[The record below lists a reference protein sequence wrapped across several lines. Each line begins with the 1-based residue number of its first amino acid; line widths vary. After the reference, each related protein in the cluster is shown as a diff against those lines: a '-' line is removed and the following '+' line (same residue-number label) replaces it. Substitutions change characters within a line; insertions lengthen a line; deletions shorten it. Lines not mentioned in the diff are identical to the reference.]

1 MRSPSNPSATK
12 VCDISE
18 HLIREPFHYISLVN
32 GEGGKQEEEPLTL
45 LPVFGF
51 SSSSSSKTCKAAV
64 DPIFLTIFPLSLLL
78 LSLSL
83 PLCFPLPLRICYV
96 ARITRFT

>member
-1 MRSPSNPSATK
+1 M
-12 VCDISE
+12 
-18 HLIREPFHYISLVN
+18 
-32 GEGGKQEEEPLTL
+32 GEEGAGRQEEEEPLTL

-51 SSSSSSKTCKAAV
+51 SSSSSKTCKAAV